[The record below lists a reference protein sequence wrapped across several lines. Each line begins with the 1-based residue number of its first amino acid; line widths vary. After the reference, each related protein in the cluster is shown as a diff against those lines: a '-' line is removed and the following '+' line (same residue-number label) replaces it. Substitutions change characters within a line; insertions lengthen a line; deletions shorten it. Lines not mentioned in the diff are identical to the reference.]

1 MFDDAGLRVFL
12 TILQQTAQLNKNVVS
27 NEKKLYKL
35 VTQVSNNIFFP
46 TTMIPFIRLSY
57 IHTNKT
63 MGIVCFFFEH
73 CLSKT
78 IVTAVKIDEQ
88 SLQDNYGEKIKQVRA

>member
-35 VTQVSNNIFFP
+35 VTQVSNNIFFSDDDDTVHP
-46 TTMIPFIRLSY
+46 SV
-57 IHTNKT
+57 IHTYK
-63 MGIVCFFFEH
+63 
-73 CLSKT
+73 
-78 IVTAVKIDEQ
+78 
-88 SLQDNYGEKIKQVRA
+88 